1 MVRRPGFRAHRLFPV
16 RRLLI
21 FVCIVVFVDT
31 MLFGVMIPLL
41 PAYVDT
47 FDLSKLEAGVLFG
60 AYGAGAVLGGVPG
73 GIIAARVGPKRAVI
87 AGLIVLG
94 LASFGFAAAGTP
106 VALGVARFV
115 QGFSSTLTWAGALA
129 WITVGSPRSQRGQT
143 LGLVFACAVAGAI
156 TGPMFGAIAK
166 AVSIEVSF
174 LVVGALALALAAAA
188 ALQSAAAR
196 ERLPAGGLRS
206 ALADPAFVVGL
217 WLCTLPAFFFGVL
230 DVLVPLS
237 LHDAGYGAFAI
248 GTLFVVAGLAEIAVG
263 PLAGRLSD
271 RRGRIVPI
279 QIALAFSAVAAV
291 LLGIVTA
298 PVPLMVV
305 AVVGAVSFASLY
317 APAMALI
324 SDRAE
329 TAGLAM
335 ALAFGLMNT
344 AWALGVVL
352 GPMLG
357 GGLAEAFGDAV
368 PYVVCSVLAGGT
380 LVAILSLR
388 GARARSAV

>member
-1 MVRRPGFRAHRLFPV
+1 V
-16 RRLLI
+16 RRLLGFI
-21 FVCIVVFVDT
+21 CVVVFVDT

-41 PAYVDT
+41 PAYVDA
-47 FDLSKLEAGVLFG
+47 FGLSKLQAGVLFG

-73 GIIAARVGPKRAVI
+73 GLIAARVGPRRAVL

-106 VALGVARFV
+106 IALGIARFV
-115 QGFSSTLTWAGALA
+115 QGFSSTMTWAGALA
-129 WITVGSPRSQRGQT
+129 WITVDSPRSRRGQT

-156 TGPMFGAIAK
+156 TGPMFGAVAK
-166 AVSIEVSF
+166 AISIEVSF
-174 LVVGALALALAAAA
+174 VVVGLLALALAAAA
-188 ALQSAAAR
+188 ALQRPAR
-196 ERLPAGGLRS
+196 REKLPAGGLRS

-263 PLAGRLSD
+263 PMAGRLSD
-271 RRGRIVPI
+271 SRGRVIPI
-279 QIALAFSAVAAV
+279 QIALAGAAVAAA
-291 LLGIVTA
+291 LLGLVSA
-298 PVPLMVV
+298 SVPLMVV

-329 TAGLAM
+329 AAGLAM

-357 GGLAEAFGDAV
+357 GALADAFDDPV
-368 PYVVCSVLAGGT
+368 PYFLCSLLAAGT
-380 LVAILSLR
+380 LAAILSR
-388 GARARSAV
+388 RRPRAADVS

>member
-1 MVRRPGFRAHRLFPV
+1 V
-16 RRLLI
+16 RRLLV
-21 FVCIVVFVDT
+21 FVCVVVFVDT
-31 MLFGVMIPLL
+31 MLFGVMSPLL
-41 PAYVDT
+41 PAYADP
-47 FDLSKLEAGVLFG
+47 FDLSKLQAGVLFG

-73 GIIAARVGPKRAVI
+73 GLVAARVGPKRAVI
-87 AGLIVLG
+87 AGLILLG
-94 LASFGFAAAGTP
+94 LASFAFAAAGTP
-106 VALGVARFV
+106 IALGVARFV
-115 QGFSSTLTWAGALA
+115 QGFSSTMTWAGALA

-166 AVSIEVSF
+166 AASIEVSF
-174 LVVGALALALAAAA
+174 VVVGLLAVALAATA
-188 ALQSAAAR
+188 ALQRPARR
-196 ERLPAGGLRS
+196 ERLPAGGLPS
-206 ALADPAFVVGL
+206 ALADPAFVAGL

-230 DVLVPLS
+230 DVLVPLA

-263 PLAGRLSD
+263 PMAGRLSD
-271 RRGRIVPI
+271 RRGRVVPI
-279 QIALAFSAVAAV
+279 QIALACSAVAAV
-291 LLGIVTA
+291 LLGLVTT

-305 AVVGAVSFASLY
+305 AVAGAVSFASLY

-329 TAGLAM
+329 AAGLGM

-357 GGLAEAFGDAV
+357 GGLAEAFGDAL
-368 PYVVCSVLAGGT
+368 PYLLCAILAGCT
-380 LVAILSLR
+380 LAAILSRRRLR
-388 GARARSAV
+388 TPGVV

>member
-1 MVRRPGFRAHRLFPV
+1 M
-16 RRLLI
+16 RRLLV
-21 FVCIVVFVDT
+21 FVCVVVFVDT

-41 PAYVDT
+41 PAYADT
-47 FDLSKLEAGVLFG
+47 FDLSKLQAGVLFG

-73 GIIAARVGPKRAVI
+73 GLVAARVGPKRAVI
-87 AGLIVLG
+87 AGLILLG
-94 LASFGFAAAGTP
+94 LASFAFAAAGTP
-106 VALGVARFV
+106 IALGVARFV
-115 QGFSSTLTWAGALA
+115 QGFSSTMTWAGALA

-166 AVSIEVSF
+166 AASIEVAF
-174 LVVGALALALAAAA
+174 VVVGLLAVALAATA
-188 ALQSAAAR
+188 ALQRPARR
-196 ERLPAGGLRS
+196 ERLPAGGLPS
-206 ALADPAFVVGL
+206 ALADPAFVAGL

-230 DVLVPLS
+230 DVLVPLA

-263 PLAGRLSD
+263 PMAGRLSD
-271 RRGRIVPI
+271 RRGRVVPI
-279 QIALAFSAVAAV
+279 QIALACSAVAAV
-291 LLGIVTA
+291 LLGLVTT

-305 AVVGAVSFASLY
+305 AVAGAVSFASLY

-329 TAGLAM
+329 AAGLGM

-357 GGLAEAFGDAV
+357 GGLAEAFGDAL
-368 PYVVCSVLAGGT
+368 PYLLCAILAACT
-380 LVAILSLR
+380 LAAILSRRRLR
-388 GARARSAV
+388 TPGVV